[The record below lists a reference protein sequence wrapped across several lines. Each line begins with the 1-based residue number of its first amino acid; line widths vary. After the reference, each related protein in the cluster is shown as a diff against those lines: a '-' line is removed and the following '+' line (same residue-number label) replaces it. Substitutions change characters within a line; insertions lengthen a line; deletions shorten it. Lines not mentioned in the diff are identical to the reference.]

1 MDSYNSIAI
10 ITGASTGI
18 GRSLSIEL
26 ARRKFQLILISRNQ
40 KKLLNTEKKIK
51 DIGGKCLSVIAD
63 VSKESSMD
71 EIYSK
76 IINPEKVDLII
87 NNAGIGI
94 FDKIQNIKI
103 SDWDTQMNTNLRSSF
118 LMTKMIIND
127 MIKKKS
133 GKIVFINSVAGLKPY
148 LHSSAYVASKYALRG
163 FAAGIREELREHNIK
178 ILSIHPGAI
187 NTPFWKNSNSNFP
200 KDQMLSSGDVS
211 QCIVDAILAPNDLV
225 QEEIVIR
232 RTAGDF

>member
-103 SDWDTQMNTNLRSSF
+103 SDWDTQINTNLRASF
-118 LMTKMIIND
+118 LMTKMMIND
-127 MIKKKS
+127 MIKRKS

-148 LHSSAYVASKYALRG
+148 LYSSAYVASKYALRG
-163 FAAGIREELREHNIK
+163 FASSLREELREYNIK
-178 ILSIHPGAI
+178 VVSVFPGAI
-187 NTPFWKNSNSNFP
+187 DTPFWDNVDVDFSRDEMMKSDDVAESIINS
-200 KDQMLSSGDVS
+200 
-211 QCIVDAILAPNDLV
+211 ILAKNNV
-225 QEEIVIR
+225 VNEEIVIR